1 MAELT
6 VPATLENLEIVTG
19 FIHERLKLAGCPAK
33 LMTQVDLAVEEIYVN
48 IAHYAYHPSIGE
60 ATVCCEVG
68 GEPLQVTIGF
78 ADAGKPYNPLEQKDP
93 DIMQDADQRP
103 IGGLGVFMVK
113 KLMDEITYEFIDG
126 KNVLTIRKRM

>member
-1 MAELT
+1 MMELT
-6 VPATLENLEIVTG
+6 VPAALEELEHVQEFVEQALEAQGISMK
-19 FIHERLKLAGCPAK
+19 IQ
-33 LMTQVDLAVEEIYVN
+33 MQISIAVEEIYVN

-93 DIMQDADQRP
+93 DIMQDADQRQ

>member
-1 MAELT
+1 MAELS
-6 VPATLENLEIVTG
+6 VPATLENLELVTG

-33 LMTQVDLAVEEIYVN
+33 IMTQVSLAVEEIYVN
-48 IAHYAYHPSIGE
+48 IAHYAYHPNIGE
-60 ATVCCEVG
+60 ATVRCEVG

-78 ADAGKPYNPLEQKDP
+78 ADEGKPYNPLLQKDP
-93 DIMQDADQRP
+93 DVTQDADQRQ

-113 KLMDEITYEFIDG
+113 KLMDKITYEFIDG